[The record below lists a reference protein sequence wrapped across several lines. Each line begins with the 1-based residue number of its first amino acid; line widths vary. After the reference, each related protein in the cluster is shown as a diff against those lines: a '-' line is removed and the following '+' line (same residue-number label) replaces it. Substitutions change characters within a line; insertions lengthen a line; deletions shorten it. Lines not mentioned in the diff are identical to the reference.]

1 MTEEA
6 KTKSADGR
14 KSAGGEELDGKVID
28 GLTGKVALD
37 PGMGPH
43 MPLPGIIAIALYM
56 LVLGAVVTFGA
67 IGKHLPML
75 MLVLAPFF
83 ITASF
88 GLLRMFRWAWALTM
102 AAVFLLMSYNLWLFF
117 MHQQAPGAV
126 QGALNMLFFLY
137 LVREDVRKRL
147 R

>member
-6 KTKSADGR
+6 KTTSADGR

-83 ITASF
+83 IT
-88 GLLRMFRWAWALTM
+88 
-102 AAVFLLMSYNLWLFF
+102 
-117 MHQQAPGAV
+117 
-126 QGALNMLFFLY
+126 
-137 LVREDVRKRL
+137 
-147 R
+147 